1 MAELIWHI
9 CWVGVQGPLI
19 ISDFKKK
26 VYVDEAQLTVTGKK
40 KKTKRKN
47 KNGAH
52 LKSIKDFTTLSE
64 SSAVKF
70 RYL

>member
-40 KKTKRKN
+40 KKQKEKTKMEHIWN
-47 KNGAH
+47 P
-52 LKSIKDFTTLSE
+52 
-64 SSAVKF
+64 
-70 RYL
+70 